1 MFPRVLPEAVACA
14 QLFLPLMSHIGTS
27 GSLAH
32 SLTGETGLG
41 GQGREKWVEVG
52 ACWVGGKT

>member
-1 MFPRVLPEAVACA
+1 MFPPVLPEAVACA

-41 GQGREKWVEVG
+41 GQGRERWGGVG
-52 ACWVGGKT
+52 AGGGGGKT